1 MILPIICIGDEATD
15 IWYLIETWPNFANDI
30 LIISCLIFVVIPFLL
45 IVTLTIYLLC
55 TIDGTFKDY
64 IHWIYPFFLYALS
77 MVDFKEKVYSTWL
90 MVKLS
95 QNFLLR
101 MLPR

>member
-1 MILPIICIGDEATD
+1 MILPLICIGDEATV
-15 IWYLIETWPNFANDI
+15 IWYLIETWPNFANES

-45 IVTLTIYLLC
+45 IATLTIYLLC
-55 TIDGTFKDY
+55 TSDGTFKDY
-64 IHWIYPFFLYALS
+64 RHWIYPFFLSALS
-77 MVDFKEKVYSTWL
+77 MGPFKEKVYSTWF

-95 QNFLLR
+95 QNFLLK